1 MCVRFWASGERCEA
15 VTSWFVASLGAG
27 RMNGARQS
35 SSLGQIIKTSDLF
48 LRLMACGVAD
58 IAEPRDETL
67 KVSYRRT
74 VGDRLDS

>member
-1 MCVRFWASGERCEA
+1 MCARFWASGERCEA
-15 VTSWFVASLGAG
+15 VTSWLVAIQ
-27 RMNGARQS
+27 NGARQS

-48 LRLMACGVAD
+48 LRLMACSVAD